1 MRPNQVEAFL
11 AVLET
16 GSMIDA
22 ARRLNKSRTTIS
34 AAISALED
42 ELNAALFHRSGK
54 AVRATDLAWAIQP
67 DCMRLLQT
75 YRQIHA
81 RCELESGG
89 IESTLRLAR
98 DDSLPEAVWLEA
110 MRALKQRF
118 PLTGISVYLA
128 PPQELP
134 ALVSSQT
141 VDIAYGLNLN
151 KNKDSRINSS
161 TLGGLRLIM
170 VAGVQHPLSCLPEVT
185 DEDLLIH
192 TQVTLAFVDSDEQLV
207 PDILNS
213 SNYLAL
219 TQYELIR
226 DAVIENAG
234 WAWLP
239 QPLAD
244 PAVQKGLL
252 KPLKAANAML
262 WQEFTR
268 FHFETER
275 KGQVTLRLEEILSHF
290 LTRFR

>member
-1 MRPNQVEAFL
+1 MRPSQAEAFL
-11 AVLET
+11 AVLES
-16 GSMIDA
+16 GSIIDA
-22 ARRLNKSRTTIS
+22 ARHLNRSRTTIS

-42 ELNAALFHRSGK
+42 DLNAELFERSGK

-67 DCMRLLQT
+67 DCMRLIQT
-75 YRQIHA
+75 YRQIQA
-81 RCELESGG
+81 RCELERGG
-89 IESTLRLAR
+89 IETTLRLAR
-98 DDSLPEAVWLEA
+98 DDALPEAVWLEA
-110 MRALKQRF
+110 MHALKQRF

-141 VDIAYGLNLN
+141 VDIAYGLDLN
-151 KNKDSRINSS
+151 KHTDHRITMTPLS
-161 TLGGLRLIM
+161 GLRMIM
-170 VAGVQHPLSCLPEVT
+170 VASVQHPLSKLPEVKP
-185 DEDLLIH
+185 DDLITH

-226 DAVIENAG
+226 DAVMKNAG

-244 PAVQKGLL
+244 PAIQAGHL
-252 KPLKAANAML
+252 KPLKTAQALL
-262 WQEFTR
+262 WQTFSS
-268 FHFETER
+268 FHFSNES
-275 KGQVTLRLEEILSHF
+275 KGQVTLRLEEILAKY
-290 LTRFR
+290 LTQFS